1 MYGLQGGFRDFYG
14 LEKKLHYGVQMESIL
29 TVFCCVV
36 FLFHYS
42 ISSCLHVHGNVPK
55 CYPHAVWV
63 VLISLLCMKNKIHIG
78 WNGISPTTIQDRQL
92 KTRTGITVLFTF
104 VSFSK
109 NTRDLVQMLWMSFA
123 YFMSLLP
130 YNKVLLWWAEYWNE
144 FYYILVMGRRLP
156 CLLGNSV
163 CCNAIVLLFLCK
175 YLNKEK
181 ISLALRVLFV
191 GYVMHAFTPLGHANI
206 CDIFSFVKTLKINV
220 FFPQHW

>member
-1 MYGLQGGFRDFYG
+1 MDYRVASGIFMVL
-14 LEKKLHYGVQMESIL
+14 KKKVTLWCSDGVDTHCFL
-29 TVFCCVV
+29 LCCVS
-36 FLFHYS
+36 FSFQYILMFA
-42 ISSCLHVHGNVPK
+42 CARK
-55 CYPHAVWV
+55 CSK
-63 VLISLLCMKNKIHIG
+63 VLPSRSVGGTHFFIMHENKIHIG

-144 FYYILVMGRRLP
+144 FYYILVMGRWLP

-181 ISLALRVLFV
+181 YHLPSVFCSLATSCIRSRPVTFRS
-191 GYVMHAFTPLGHANI
+191 
-206 CDIFSFVKTLKINV
+206 C
-220 FFPQHW
+220 